1 MEQEF
6 DDDVTLRPGARRSTY
21 VPPAVES
28 DYMPRLPEPTLG
40 FESTMASSTPEP
52 VHTVAHASSGEP
64 AAPVEPVAP
73 QPPLVA
79 PQRQSL
85 TDVALT
91 DLLSDHSGIP
101 LDQRIVVLETQMR
114 KRDIDVAAYAE
125 FVDAVHSVGTQD
137 AFEMYAKV
145 RAEFRDIIASSE
157 DAPTLTTAELNIQLQ
172 SKVLSGAQVEADQAV
187 LSSIPSLGDDPHPWS
202 LGLDHAVPDPEHHAK
217 VGPSRLAA
225 IAIGLGAIAAPLAV
239 AGGAFLTGAVGE
251 ELFAGL
257 GLLLALVVILPFSS
271 RLSRL
276 SASGTIPFET
286 VVSWTFGTKIA
297 PFATVVAS
305 AAALIG
311 VVLLV
316 RAGSAPYAT
325 AAVDSGLFTT
335 EFGAWLPA
343 LAIAT
348 VLVVGTAAAVAPRR
362 ISRVV
367 VVSLSGYAVT
377 ATLSMFV
384 LGVLRLA
391 SEPQKAT
398 DVLAV
403 LDLIPA
409 AMGAAAVSLVMSTAF
424 IGPSISALSHRNGEK
439 GAITG
444 LAIGSSLGLVTS
456 VLLMLSLSMS
466 PTLLAV
472 SGNPALLF
480 GNVWGTEIP
489 IALSGLIVLSPLV
502 LVVVLVVRSV
512 AESRVAATTS
522 TVSRRTIVVT
532 AVAVTVIAAFL
543 LVPEVTTHFRPR
555 PWLDSAWTVA
565 GVGIASMLGAIGVES
580 FIRRRIPMRASNF
593 RIMPIVGVVLGSVAG
608 IALTSF
614 AAFGDTSAIEV
625 LAADLGYQIHALP
638 SLAPV
643 IALAISALVTVTAA
657 ATVRSHETA
666 EGTVSP
672 RSEAV

>member
-1 MEQEF
+1 MFRPIVEGMDHEF
-6 DDDVTLRPGARRSTY
+6 DDDVTLQPGARRSTFI
-21 VPPAVES
+21 PPAVES
-28 DYMPRLPEPTLG
+28 DYMPRLPEPTIG
-40 FESTMASSTPEP
+40 FESVTALP
-52 VHTVAHASSGEP
+52 VEP
-64 AAPVEPVAP
+64 AAEPVAP
-73 QPPLVA
+73 IQDSAPTPQLVA
-79 PQRQSL
+79 PHRQSL

-91 DLLSDHSGIP
+91 DLLSDHSGIS

-114 KRDIDVAAYAE
+114 KREIDVAAYAE
-125 FVDAVHSVGTQD
+125 FVDSVHSVGTQD

-157 DAPTLTTAELNIQLQ
+157 DAPTMTTAELNIQLQ
-172 SKVLSGAQVEADQAV
+172 NKVLSGAQVEADQAV

-202 LGLDHAVPDPEHHAK
+202 LGLDHVVPDPEHHVK

-225 IAIGLGAIAAPLAV
+225 IVIGLGAIAAPLAV

-251 ELFAGL
+251 ELFAGI
-257 GLLLALVVILPFSS
+257 GLFLALAVILPFSS

-286 VVSWTFGTKIA
+286 VVSWTFGSKIA
-297 PFATVVAS
+297 PIATAIAG

-311 VVLLV
+311 VILLV
-316 RAGSAPYAT
+316 RAGGAPFAT
-325 AAVDSGLFTT
+325 AVAGTQLFTS
-335 EFGAWLPA
+335 EYAAWLPT
-343 LAIAT
+343 LVIAT
-348 VLVVGTAAAVAPRR
+348 ILVLGTVFALTPRK
-362 ISRVV
+362 ITRVV
-367 VVSLSGYAVT
+367 VVALSGFSVS
-377 ATLSMFV
+377 ATLTMFL

-398 DVLAV
+398 DALAV

-444 LAIGSSLGLVTS
+444 LVIGSTLGLSTS
-456 VLLMLSLSMS
+456 VVLMLSLSMS
-466 PTLLAV
+466 QQLVNV

-480 GNVWGTEIP
+480 GNIWGLELPVI
-489 IALSGLIVLSPLV
+489 LSGLIVVAPLV

-522 TVSRRTIVVT
+522 TVDRRTIVVIT
-532 AVAVTVIAAFL
+532 VAVAVISGFL
-543 LVPEVTTHFRPR
+543 LAPEFVTHFRAR

-580 FIRRRIPMRASNF
+580 FVRRRIPLRTSVA
-593 RIMPIVGVVLGSVAG
+593 RVIPVIGVVMGSLAG

-614 AAFGDTSAIEV
+614 AALGNTSAVEMFV
-625 LAADLGYQIHALP
+625 ATMGYQIHALP

-643 IALAISALVTVTAA
+643 IALAVSALITVTAVT
-657 ATVRSHETA
+657 TVRTHE
-666 EGTVSP
+666 SP
-672 RSEAV
+672 VESAPDAAVAS